1 MADTTTTSQPGTP
14 GTTTPQSRRKYSI
27 DLTLELERQLELEHA
42 DADEAEQTPVDSVPQ
57 RSSLDPQVLAHI
69 IGQLR
74 ESIAGQARELETTKE
89 MLARSAGTESELR
102 DALQFMTDKATALE
116 EEVTELRRK
125 AQDDEEAIS
134 MLRTKVEESRRG
146 LMRLQT
152 ESRRQ
157 SMHPPAALDTVRAN
171 AGKRASF
178 TPLTGSI
185 TGSHRRSPSM
195 GEFPSPTPT
204 AGFDASRRMSG
215 MSLFG
220 RRSPSHLP
228 DQDPLLAEMENM
240 RREMDGLRKQ
250 VSALNDELDT
260 ARGEV
265 TEANEARDA
274 SENCAAALREFIAE
288 HNIGAGPPPP
298 PKEVH
303 TRTES
308 SSSGWGFGKLWRTES
323 AAAPAPAAASPVNSP
338 AIVARKLGGLF
349 SARSSVV
356 STSTTSS
363 AMSPQLQANA
373 ALPPMTQ
380 RDSVY
385 SVSDASSVAEP
396 ISPTSETTPVVSIA
410 VRDASASEGGDTHI
424 QEVTLDMGKG
434 APAPTTGAV
443 VA

>member
-1 MADTTTTSQPGTP
+1 
-14 GTTTPQSRRKYSI
+14 
-27 DLTLELERQLELEHA
+27 
-42 DADEAEQTPVDSVPQ
+42 
-57 RSSLDPQVLAHI
+57 
-69 IGQLR
+69 
-74 ESIAGQARELETTKE
+74 
-89 MLARSAGTESELR
+89 
-102 DALQFMTDKATALE
+102 
-116 EEVTELRRK
+116 
-125 AQDDEEAIS
+125 
-134 MLRTKVEESRRG
+134 
-146 LMRLQT
+146 MRLQT

-157 SMHPPAALDTVRAN
+157 SMHPPAALDTARAN
-171 AGKRASF
+171 ASKRQSF
-178 TPLTGSI
+178 TPLTGTL

-195 GEFPSPTPT
+195 GDFPSPTPT

-228 DQDPLLAEMENM
+228 EQDPLLAEMESM

-250 VSALNDELDT
+250 VAALNDELDT

-265 TEANEARDA
+265 SEANEAREA

-303 TRTES
+303 TRSESTS
-308 SSSGWGFGKLWRTES
+308 SSWGAFGKLWRTE
-323 AAAPAPAAASPVNSP
+323 AAPAPAAASP
-338 AIVARKLGGLF
+338 AIVTRKLGGLF

-385 SVSDASSVAEP
+385 SMSDASSVAEP
-396 ISPTSETTPVVSIA
+396 ISPTSEAPIAPVA
-410 VRDASASEGGDTHI
+410 VRDGSAAEGADSHI
-424 QEVTLDMGKG
+424 QEITLDMGKA
-434 APAPTTGAV
+434 APTATTGAV

>member
-27 DLTLELERQLELEHA
+27 DLTLELERQLDLEHA
-42 DADEAEQTPVDSVPQ
+42 DVDEAEQTTPVVAAPQ
-57 RSSLDPQVLAHI
+57 KSSLDPQVLAHI

-74 ESIAGQARELETTKE
+74 ESIAAQARELETTKE
-89 MLARSAGTESELR
+89 MLATSSSTEAELR

-116 EEVTELRRK
+116 EELEELRK
-125 AQDDEEAIS
+125 KSKDDEEAIS

-157 SMHPPAALDTVRAN
+157 SMHPPAALDTARAN
-171 AGKRASF
+171 ASKRQSF
-178 TPLTGSI
+178 TPLTGTL

-195 GEFPSPTPT
+195 GDFPSPTPT

-228 DQDPLLAEMENM
+228 EQDPLLAEMESM

-250 VSALNDELDT
+250 VAALNDELDT

-265 TEANEARDA
+265 SEANEAREA

-303 TRTES
+303 TRSESTS
-308 SSSGWGFGKLWRTES
+308 SSWGAFGKLWRTE
-323 AAAPAPAAASPVNSP
+323 AAPAPAAASP
-338 AIVARKLGGLF
+338 AIVTRKLGGLF

-385 SVSDASSVAEP
+385 SMSDASSVAEP
-396 ISPTSETTPVVSIA
+396 ISPTSEAPIAPVA
-410 VRDASASEGGDTHI
+410 VRDGSAAEGADSHI
-424 QEVTLDMGKG
+424 QEITLDMGKA
-434 APAPTTGAV
+434 APTATTGAV